1 MNRKAKYCFYQ
12 WRCWWR
18 AACSLLSLS
27 KINPVNMNVY
37 FPPSQNP
44 LQLLSLYIAQ
54 LKHWN
59 DFTLTLS
66 SWRVGCS
73 FGLMSGQLFMQS
85 SLSLLCQSLVL
96 QTELC
101 PGNHVL
107 WATLIGYLVCFSLR
121 KLFSGFTSLL
131 LLVWMRFA
139 KISNNT
145 KHMCLSNQPSVE

>member
-1 MNRKAKYCFYQ
+1 
-12 WRCWWR
+12 
-18 AACSLLSLS
+18 
-27 KINPVNMNVY
+27 
-37 FPPSQNP
+37 
-44 LQLLSLYIAQ
+44 
-54 LKHWN
+54 
-59 DFTLTLS
+59 
-66 SWRVGCS
+66 
-73 FGLMSGQLFMQS
+73 MQS

-145 KHMCLSNQPSVE
+145 KHMCLSNQHQVWNNDLRSNNICTPAARLSHLHL